1 MAFLALLIGVVLLVS
16 ALRDTHGELFG
27 ALETDVPGFAVWG
40 AAIFGV
46 AAIGFI
52 PGLKP
57 VSRGLLALILT
68 VIFVTNYK
76 AILAGFTGLATT
88 DPQQAN
94 GVGGGTSATD
104 AAGAKPDAGSL
115 FISPSGTAP
124 ITGDEGSTL
133 PGMVVNGIAAAG
145 GAG

>member
-40 AAIFGV
+40 AAVFGV

-57 VSRGLLALILT
+57 VSRGLLALVVT

-94 GVGGGTSATD
+94 GVGGG
-104 AAGAKPDAGSL
+104 AGTAGAAKPDAGSL
-115 FISPSGTAP
+115 FISPSGSAP